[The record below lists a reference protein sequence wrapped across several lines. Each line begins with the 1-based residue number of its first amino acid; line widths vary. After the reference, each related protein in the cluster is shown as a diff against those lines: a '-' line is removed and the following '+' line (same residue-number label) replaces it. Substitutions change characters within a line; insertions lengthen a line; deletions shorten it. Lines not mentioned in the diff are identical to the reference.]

1 MPSDSTPDLHHAP
14 LTGYIL
20 CVVSNNLDIAL
31 VFPCNPRLT
40 DENPATSYTDIM
52 RTCRMMRSEETANE
66 ASSVSRTSAKHEFG
80 GLCCVEVTD
89 MMVVTWPVA
98 LTS

>member
-1 MPSDSTPDLHHAP
+1 M
-14 LTGYIL
+14 
-20 CVVSNNLDIAL
+20 
-31 VFPCNPRLT
+31 FPCNPQLT
-40 DENPATSYTDIM
+40 DENPATPEPATSYADIV

-66 ASSVSRTSAKHEFG
+66 ASSVSWTSAQHEFG

-89 MMVVTWPVA
+89 IMVVTWPVA